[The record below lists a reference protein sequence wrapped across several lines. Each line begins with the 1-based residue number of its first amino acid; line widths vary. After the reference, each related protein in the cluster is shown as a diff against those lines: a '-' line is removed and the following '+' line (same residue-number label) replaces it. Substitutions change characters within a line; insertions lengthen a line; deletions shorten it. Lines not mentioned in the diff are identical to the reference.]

1 MDDAR
6 PLRQLEDMAALA
18 SRELTETALAMARGQ
33 WPWGGAVLA
42 ALGIDPEKQ
51 NNSNVGRPIR
61 IVDKVGKPIKEIT
74 G

>member
-1 MDDAR
+1 
-6 PLRQLEDMAALA
+6 
-18 SRELTETALAMARGQ
+18 
-33 WPWGGAVLA
+33 VLA
-42 ALGIDPEKQ
+42 GGGIKGGQAYGATDKAGATIAKNPVTVPDFLGTICTVLGINPEKQ